1 MRRACPWFFADSQQV
16 FVVTAPIDLIDRVLG
31 SVLLAWTC
39 FKACLSALHPI
50 RFNLLLAAAAIAA
63 LLTGQGV
70 DMLRQLVD
78 TGGRAPR
85 WGFLLAALA
94 FGLWLWWH
102 ARVIFLIDLGPG
114 ARSRP
119 ASQTWIKVW
128 APRLIG
134 TVVALF
140 PGAMI
145 LAVSQNRSTGY
156 ALLVL
161 ATVILIGTTLRRW
174 LVGVFA
180 TWFSAVRQRWLG
192 GTPNAVK
199 KNKETQALTAIRDA
213 AYRTPEQELRE
224 AEHRTETPSTR
235 EVLSEIWRDR
245 RCFAATW
252 LLLIAVSPIMVGLVL
267 WRDGD
272 LCWSAGT
279 ATMVGLM
286 LLSAAG
292 GALALVSDS
301 TRLPLVGLAV
311 VWMMASGW
319 LTHPDTYKSADDG
332 EQPQNLEAK
341 SATRS
346 LAESLPQSPS
356 VQVSEALPAPDFPPP
371 VVLVSASG
379 GGIRSA
385 LWTAT
390 VLSELGALSPAF
402 DSRVFAASGVSGG
415 SVGLA
420 AWRASLA
427 TSANEVASA
436 PCPYRQSA
444 DPAGPRN
451 CLQHALGGD
460 LLTPALTTLLFT
472 DLFARAVPLVPHS
485 QRGRALELAFD
496 RALVTEAGFSAIRNP
511 IGQSVASNG
520 RPLPF
525 LVLNAT
531 ELTTGQ
537 RVLFHDLPIAASQFG
552 KAFTNAIDGRC
563 LAPSTTWI
571 EAAHHSAR
579 FPYVSPTGLITVDAD
594 RSTEHCANVAPGQAF
609 RIGDGGYFDN
619 SGVTTTLELLAELRR
634 AQGSSDEM
642 SEAGTRAT
650 RVRPIHVTIANDPD
664 ADEPMPPADQCEAV
678 QPGVA
683 KDPNA
688 NATTHPDLS
697 WRVAAGLTDPLL
709 GVLSSRTQRGLMG
722 RGLLERL
729 AIWPLPADRANT
741 DSINSPLAYAT
752 GSPASTG
759 EVISLEFRL
768 YRMPMFD
775 GQCTDSAD
783 MPLGWLL
790 SRPAACE
797 IQRQFCDDRNRQATV
812 ALFQALGDSTAAQQL
827 DDRCRDVLA
836 KSTRSACLRG
846 EVPAAAPST
855 IKPLATTQH

>member
-1 MRRACPWFFADSQQV
+1 M
-16 FVVTAPIDLIDRVLG
+16 TASSAAAISEEGDVPRGWQRVK
-31 SVLLAWTC
+31 SA
-39 FKACLSALHPI
+39 AAALHPI
-50 RFNLLLAAAAIAA
+50 RFDLLLGSAAIAA
-63 LLTGQGV
+63 LLTGQGK
-70 DMLRQLVD
+70 DMLRQLLD
-78 TGGRAPR
+78 TGSLGPR
-85 WGFLLAALA
+85 WGFLLACLA

-102 ARVIFLIDLGPG
+102 ARVIYLIDLGPG

-119 ASQTWIKVW
+119 ASETWLKVW
-128 APRLIG
+128 APRVLG
-134 TVVALF
+134 ATVALLPAAWAF
-140 PGAMI
+140 AI
-145 LAVSQNRSTGY
+145 SQNRSTAFG
-156 ALLVL
+156 LLLLGVL
-161 ATVILIGTTLRRW
+161 ILVATSLRRLLIPTLPARW
-174 LVGVFA
+174 STWRDRWCGRVPPGRKEATGVASSSRLV
-180 TWFSAVRQRWLG
+180 
-192 GTPNAVK
+192 
-199 KNKETQALTAIRDA
+199 DA
-213 AYRTPEQELRE
+213 AVYSPRRELVAAQR
-224 AEHRTETPSTR
+224 RTEAPSTG
-235 EVLSEIWRDR
+235 EILSELWRDR

-319 LTHPDTYKSADDG
+319 LTHPDTYKNADAL
-332 EQPQNLEAK
+332 EQRQNLEAK
-341 SATRS
+341 FATRS

-427 TSANEVASA
+427 TSGIEGANGS
-436 PCPYRQSA
+436 CLDRQSA
-444 DPAGPRN
+444 DPAGPRH

-511 IGQSVASNG
+511 IGQSAASND
-520 RPLPF
+520 RRLPF

-537 RVLFHDLPIAASQFG
+537 RVLFHDLPMAASQFG

-650 RVRPIHVTIANDPD
+650 RVRPIHLTIANDPD

-729 AIWPLPADRANT
+729 AIWPIPVAPS
-741 DSINSPLAYAT
+741 DSNSITSPLPFAT
-752 GSPASTG
+752 ASPASTG

-768 YRMPMFD
+768 YRQPRFD
-775 GQCTDSAD
+775 GQCTNSAD

-797 IQRQFCDDRNRQATV
+797 IRRQFCDDRNREA
-812 ALFQALGDSTAAQQL
+812 AAELFKALGDQGAA
-827 DDRCRDVLA
+827 DRLAERCKANLRESQAPHVCRKA
-836 KSTRSACLRG
+836 
-846 EVPAAAPST
+846 
-855 IKPLATTQH
+855 